1 MHNTVVFLLRSSEF
15 DFIHFNI
22 RIYGYLEG
30 FYARENLIKI
40 PAAGVEPVRG
50 LAPHNVYS
58 QGHHIGTISA
68 LGQNFS

>member
-1 MHNTVVFLLRSSEF
+1 VHNTVVFLLRSSEF

-40 PAAGVEPVRG
+40 PAAGVEPVCC
-50 LAPHNVYS
+50 LELHS
-58 QGHHIGTISA
+58 I
-68 LGQNFS
+68 